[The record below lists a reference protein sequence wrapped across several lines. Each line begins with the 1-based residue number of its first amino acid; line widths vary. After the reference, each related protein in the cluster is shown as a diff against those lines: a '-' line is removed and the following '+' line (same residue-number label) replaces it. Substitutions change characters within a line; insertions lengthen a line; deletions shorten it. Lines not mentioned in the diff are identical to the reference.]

1 MNIAARFAMKRLL
14 ALALICFGVVAVA
27 VPAFA
32 ADRAMPSETPDGLK
46 LVKRPGLDTVYVRE
60 GVSLAKYQK
69 VMLDPVEVSFDK
81 NWDPRRGTASRLEA
95 ADPVAIQQGLAKLAR
110 EVFQREL
117 EKKGGYPLVA
127 EPAPDVLRV
136 RARIVD
142 LYINAPETRSAQ
154 PSRVYVVNAGEMTLI
169 AELYDS
175 VTNTLFARIID
186 RQRGLERGLNELQ
199 IANRVTNTAEA
210 DRILTF
216 WAGRLRNALDKARA
230 EPGKE

>member
-1 MNIAARFAMKRLL
+1 MKRLL
-14 ALALICFGVVAVA
+14 VLALSCLGIV
-27 VPAFA
+27 AFA
-32 ADRAMPSETPDGLK
+32 IPALGAATPTETPDGLK

-60 GVSLAKYQK
+60 DVSLAKYRK

-95 ADPVAIQQGLAKLAR
+95 ADPVAIQKGLAELAR
-110 EVFQREL
+110 EVFRREL

-127 EPAPDVLRV
+127 EPGDDVLRV

-142 LYINAPETRSAQ
+142 LYINAPEAQSAA
-154 PSRVYVVNAGEMTLI
+154 STRVYVVNAGEMTLM

-175 VTNTLFARIID
+175 VTNTLLARVID

-216 WAGRLRNALDKARA
+216 WASRLRNALDKATRNA
-230 EPGKE
+230 PSEGNQ

>member
-1 MNIAARFAMKRLL
+1 MCLGILSL
-14 ALALICFGVVAVA
+14 A
-27 VPAFA
+27 PAFS
-32 ADRAMPSETPDGLK
+32 ADRDMPAETPDGLK

-81 NWDPRRGTASRLEA
+81 NWDPRRGAVAPLES
-95 ADPVAIQQGLAKLAR
+95 ADPVAIQKGLAKLAR

-127 EPAPDVLRV
+127 EPAADVLRV

-142 LYINAPETRSAQ
+142 LYINAPDTRSAE
-154 PSRVYVVNAGEMTLI
+154 PTRVYVVSAGEMTLM

-175 VTNTLFARIID
+175 VTNTLLARVID

-216 WAGRLRNALDKARA
+216 WASRLRNALDKARA
-230 EPGKE
+230 EPGKKE